1 MLIVGSI
8 CWRGGAN
15 SSLIQ
20 VNASPVFYGRL
31 SPMVHPFHMH
41 RRTRRRLIWLVTLLL
56 LWQQTALAAYVCP
69 TLPDMTAQAALMNSM
84 PGMDGGCAQNED
96 APASPLCQKHCAPD
110 HATQVEAH
118 TAAVPLSVLPAMPSM
133 LMTLTVV
140 ALPSNRALQ
149 RVGHL
154 RAPPP
159 PPMLLFCS
167 LLI

>member
-1 MLIVGSI
+1 MA
-8 CWRGGAN
+8 R
-15 SSLIQ
+15 
-20 VNASPVFYGRL
+20 
-31 SPMVHPFHMH
+31 PFRMH
-41 RRTRRRLIWLVTLLL
+41 RTTRRRLIWLVTLLM

-69 TLPDMTAQAALMNSM
+69 TVPEAAPAAALMTSM
-84 PGMDGGCAQNED
+84 PGMDGGCAKNQD
-96 APASPLCQKHCAPD
+96 APANPLCQKHCAPD

-118 TAAVPLSVLPAMPSM
+118 TAAVPLSVLPAMPPM
-133 LMTLTVV
+133 LMTPAVV

>member
-1 MLIVGSI
+1 ML
-8 CWRGGAN
+8 
-15 SSLIQ
+15 
-20 VNASPVFYGRL
+20 
-31 SPMVHPFHMH
+31 PMARPFRMH
-41 RRTRRRLIWLVTLLL
+41 RATRRRLIWLVTLLL

-69 TLPDMTAQAALMNSM
+69 TVPEATPAAALMTSM
-84 PGMDGGCAQNED
+84 SGMDGGCAQNQD
-96 APASPLCQKHCAPD
+96 APASPLCQKHCTPD

-118 TAAVPLSVLPAMPSM
+118 TTAVPLSVLPAMPSM
-133 LMTLTVV
+133 LMAPAVV

-149 RVGHL
+149 RAGHL